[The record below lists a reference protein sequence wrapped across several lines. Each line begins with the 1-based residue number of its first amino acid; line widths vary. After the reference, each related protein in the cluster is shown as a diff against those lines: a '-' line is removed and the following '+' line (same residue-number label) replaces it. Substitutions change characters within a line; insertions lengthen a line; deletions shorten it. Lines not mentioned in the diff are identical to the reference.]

1 MATLAWLTPYIRD
14 RARAA
19 VPTRARRTHLRS
31 GSQSGSDRLRLAG
44 ADLDLTRP
52 RLLGQRHADGQNT
65 VVVVGLDV
73 VSVGRLTQVQPAGLG
88 SRRAIPDVRII
99 PLGQLLCAPRS
110 L

>member
-52 RLLGQRHADGQNT
+52 RLLGQRHADGQHT

-73 VSVGRLTQVQPAGLG
+73 VSVGRRAQGQTAGEG
-88 SRRAIPDVRII
+88 SRRALPDVR
-99 PLGQLLCAPRS
+99 LLAPGK